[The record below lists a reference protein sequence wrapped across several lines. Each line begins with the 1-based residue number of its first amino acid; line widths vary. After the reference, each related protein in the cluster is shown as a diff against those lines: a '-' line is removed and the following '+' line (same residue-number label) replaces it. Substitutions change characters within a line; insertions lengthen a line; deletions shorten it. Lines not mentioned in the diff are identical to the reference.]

1 MKRKL
6 RILLEGIAYVVSI
19 ATFIVALM
27 VAILLFYPPRSLD
40 VIEGPTTTQ
49 KEYYPGD
56 AIEYTEKLCVYTP
69 VVYNLDVS
77 LVDGS
82 NYSYGSQLIHRDPGC
97 QTIRRK
103 NVIIPI
109 TQPPGVYHLEL
120 IKRIQVNIIRTDD
133 KFYSSNEFTIL
144 PCKIELPCKEAK

>member
-1 MKRKL
+1 MKRSL
-6 RILLEGIAYVVSI
+6 RYVLNAMLYIVSI
-19 ATFIVALM
+19 GTFVVALL
-27 VAILLFYPPRSLD
+27 VATLLFYPPKSLN
-40 VIEGPTTTQ
+40 VVEGPTTTK

-56 AIEYTEKLCVYTP
+56 AIEYTEKICVYTP
-69 VVYNLDVS
+69 VTYDLNVA

-82 NYSYGSQLIHRDPGC
+82 NYSYGSQLIHREPGC
-97 QTIRRK
+97 STIRRK
-103 NVIIPI
+103 NIIIPL

-144 PCKIELPCKEAK
+144 PCQIELSCKAEE